1 MLMEPAISR
10 GDIRFSLLGIPVRV
24 HPFFWLTVTFLGW
37 GLGDALAIASWVG
50 AVFISILIHEMGH
63 AQCARQF
70 GYSPRIVLYGFG
82 GLAIYHPRSTEPA
95 WQRIAVGFCGPGAGF
110 LFAAVLITLD
120 SLAGFPNTPFFRQL
134 YVHFLWINIGWGL
147 LNLLPIF
154 PLDGGQI
161 AFHGFQHLDP
171 HRGARKAGIVS
182 VCTAGLMALVAY
194 AMQQPYMAIFFVY
207 FAVMNF
213 QNLQ

>member
-1 MLMEPAISR
+1 MEPAASK
-10 GDIRFSLLGIPVRV
+10 GDIRFSLLGLPVRI
-24 HPFFWLTVTFLGW
+24 HPFFWLTATILGSS
-37 GLGDALAIASWVG
+37 LGEVLAIASWVG
-50 AVFISILIHEMGH
+50 AVLISVLVHEMGH

-95 WQRIAVGFCGPGAGF
+95 WQRIAVLFCGPGAGF
-110 LFAAVLITLD
+110 VLAAALITLD
-120 SLAGFPNTPFFRQL
+120 SVVGFPNTPFFRQL
-134 YVHFLWINIGWGL
+134 YFHFLWINIGWGL

-161 AFHGFQHLDP
+161 AYHGFQRLDP
-171 HRGARKAGIVS
+171 HRGAKIAGIVS

-194 AMQQPYMAIFFVY
+194 SAQQPFMAIFFVY
-207 FAVMNF
+207 FAVTNF
-213 QNLQ
+213 QSLG